1 MDVCRNQMN
10 GQVQHFALIAQL
22 ARKYKMNNLKVEVI
36 KKLLMLDT
44 KKELI
49 RVRECISDGI
59 SNELD
64 NDEQDQK
71 EFAEW
76 KAKKKKETE
85 EEIPF

>member
-1 MDVCRNQMN
+1 MYNTNERDN
-10 GQVQHFALIAQL
+10 
-22 ARKYKMNNLKVEVI
+22 MNNLKIEVI

-49 RVRECISDGI
+49 KVRECISDGI

-71 EFAEW
+71 EFDKW
-76 KAKKKKETE
+76 KESRKKEEQDDIT
-85 EEIPF
+85 F

>member
-1 MDVCRNQMN
+1 MYNTNERDN
-10 GQVQHFALIAQL
+10 
-22 ARKYKMNNLKVEVI
+22 MNNLKIEVI

-49 RVRECISDGI
+49 KVRECISDGI

-71 EFAEW
+71 EFAKW
-76 KAKKKKETE
+76 KE
-85 EEIPF
+85 ERCKDEITF

>member
-1 MDVCRNQMN
+1 MFNN
-10 GQVQHFALIAQL
+10 KGES
-22 ARKYKMNNLKVEVI
+22 KMNNLKIEVI

-49 RVRECISDGI
+49 KARECISDGI

-64 NDEQDQK
+64 NDEKDQE

-76 KAKKKKETE
+76 KANKEVANA
-85 EEIPF
+85 

>member
-1 MDVCRNQMN
+1 
-10 GQVQHFALIAQL
+10 
-22 ARKYKMNNLKVEVI
+22 MNNLKVEVI

-49 RVRECISDGI
+49 KVRECISDAI

-64 NDEQDQK
+64 NDEKEQQ

-76 KAKKKKETE
+76 KANREVAND
-85 EEIPF
+85 

>member
-1 MDVCRNQMN
+1 MFNN
-10 GQVQHFALIAQL
+10 KGES
-22 ARKYKMNNLKVEVI
+22 KMNNLKVEVI

-49 RVRECISDGI
+49 KVRECISDAI

-64 NDEQDQK
+64 NDEKEQQ

-76 KAKKKKETE
+76 KANREVAND
-85 EEIPF
+85 

>member
-1 MDVCRNQMN
+1 
-10 GQVQHFALIAQL
+10 
-22 ARKYKMNNLKVEVI
+22 MNNLKVEVI

-49 RVRECISDGI
+49 KVRECISDAI

-64 NDEQDQK
+64 YDEKEQQ

-76 KAKKKKETE
+76 KANREVAND
-85 EEIPF
+85 